1 MKILYTF
8 LLLFSFIFQGIS
20 QDSNSKKADKLFANK
35 QYHEAAVEYQK
46 ASESY
51 HVLSNL
57 ADCLLHSNQ
66 LQEAVA
72 VYSKLLVTYEDSL
85 LPQNYFNYAQALMK
99 MGDYTKSDPIM
110 SLYLKYNIITP
121 NFLYNLKSLVP
132 FAYDIQMMSKS
143 NTNGDFGVKSFE
155 NQVIYASAKKVST
168 PNYAGNVE
176 PNYDLVVA
184 DINKIG
190 LIIDSK
196 SFSKEL
202 NSKLHESDATFSID
216 GKVVYFCRTED
227 KKAKASS
234 IHFATKSIYK
244 SELVNGI
251 WTKGKKLPFCDKTFS
266 TESPNLSRDGKR
278 LYFSSNR
285 EGSIGGFDIFYVTIN
300 SDGTYGNPVNLGK
313 GINTIQDEKYPFISD
328 NNSLFYFS
336 SNGHQGMGGL
346 DIYSCDVF
354 GEEYQ
359 NVLNLGGTIN
369 SNWDDFGF
377 SVSNTTDSGYMT
389 SNRENGNTNLYS
401 FKRTK
406 NEMNFFVQGNVIDK
420 NTKNP
425 LPNTNVV
432 LFDMKGVKV
441 AELVS
446 SNKTEFIL
454 KAKPNTKY
462 LLKAINNLYYPFEE
476 EIITTNDGKVRY
488 TIELFKIIN

>member
-1 MKILYTF
+1 MY
-8 LLLFSFIFQGIS
+8 
-20 QDSNSKKADKLFANK
+20 
-35 QYHEAAVEYQK
+35 
-46 ASESY
+46 
-51 HVLSNL
+51 
-57 ADCLLHSNQ
+57 SNQ
-66 LQEAVA
+66 LEEAIVF
-72 VYSKLLVTYEDSL
+72 YSKLVTSYGDSL
-85 LPQNYFNYAQALMK
+85 QPQNYFNYAQALMK
-99 MGDYTKSDPIM
+99 SGDYTKSDPIM

-121 NFLYNLKSLVP
+121 NFLFNLKSLVP
-132 FAYDIQMMSKS
+132 YAYDIQMMSKS
-143 NTNGDFGVKSFE
+143 NANGDFGVKSFD
-155 NQVIYASAKKVST
+155 NQVIYASVKKVST
-168 PNYAGNVE
+168 PNFSGNVE
-176 PNYDLVVA
+176 SNYDLVIG

-202 NSKLHESDATFSID
+202 NSKLHETNPTFSYD

-234 IHFATKSIYK
+234 IHFTTKSIYK

-251 WTKGKKLPFCDKTFS
+251 WTKGKKLPFCDKKSS
-266 TESPNLSRDGKR
+266 TENPNLSRDGKR

-285 EGSIGGFDIFYVTIN
+285 EGSVGGFDIFYVTIN
-300 SDGTYGNPVNLGK
+300 SDGSYGNPVNLGN
-313 GINTIQDEKYPFISD
+313 GVNTIQDEKYPFISD
-328 NNSLFYFS
+328 NNSLLYFS

-354 GEEYQ
+354 EEAYQ

-377 SVSNTTDSGYMT
+377 SVSNATNTGYMT

-432 LFDMKGVKV
+432 LLDMKGIKV

-462 LLKAINNLYYPFEE
+462 LLKAKNNLYYPFEE

-488 TIELFKIIN
+488 TIELFEIIN

>member
-1 MKILYTF
+1 M
-8 LLLFSFIFQGIS
+8 
-20 QDSNSKKADKLFANK
+20 
-35 QYHEAAVEYQK
+35 
-46 ASESY
+46 
-51 HVLSNL
+51 
-57 ADCLLHSNQ
+57 
-66 LQEAVA
+66 
-72 VYSKLLVTYEDSL
+72 
-85 LPQNYFNYAQALMK
+85 
-99 MGDYTKSDPIM
+99 
-110 SLYLKYNIITP
+110 
-121 NFLYNLKSLVP
+121 
-132 FAYDIQMMSKS
+132 
-143 NTNGDFGVKSFE
+143 
-155 NQVIYASAKKVST
+155 
-168 PNYAGNVE
+168 
-176 PNYDLVVA
+176 
-184 DINKIG
+184 
-190 LIIDSK
+190 
-196 SFSKEL
+196 
-202 NSKLHESDATFSID
+202 
-216 GKVVYFCRTED
+216 VVYFCRTED
-227 KKAKASS
+227 KKAKVSS

-313 GINTIQDEKYPFISD
+313 GVNTIQDEKYPFISD
-328 NNSLFYFS
+328 NNSLLYFS

-377 SVSNTTDSGYMT
+377 SVSNTTDLGYMT

>member
-1 MKILYTF
+1 MY
-8 LLLFSFIFQGIS
+8 
-20 QDSNSKKADKLFANK
+20 
-35 QYHEAAVEYQK
+35 
-46 ASESY
+46 
-51 HVLSNL
+51 
-57 ADCLLHSNQ
+57 SNQ
-66 LQEAVA
+66 LEEAIV
-72 VYSKLLVTYEDSL
+72 VYSKLVTSYGDSL
-85 LPQNYFNYAQALMK
+85 QPQNYFNYAQALMK
-99 MGDYTKSDPIM
+99 KGDYTKSDPIM

-121 NFLYNLKSLVP
+121 NFLFNLKSLVP
-132 FAYDIQMMSKS
+132 YAYDIQMMSKS
-143 NTNGDFGVKSFE
+143 NANGDFGVKSFD
-155 NQVIYASAKKVST
+155 NQVIYASVKKVST
-168 PNYAGNVE
+168 PNYSGNVE
-176 PNYDLVVA
+176 SNYDLVIA

-202 NSKLHESDATFSID
+202 NSKLHETNPTFSYD

-234 IHFATKSIYK
+234 IHFAKKSIYK
-244 SELVNGI
+244 SELVNGV

-266 TESPNLSRDGKR
+266 TESPNLSSDGKR

-285 EGSIGGFDIFYVTIN
+285 EGSIVFYVTIN
-300 SDGTYGNPVNLGK
+300 SDGSYGSPVNLGN
-313 GINTIQDEKYPFISD
+313 GVNTIQDEKYPFISD
-328 NNSLFYFS
+328 NNSLLYFS

-354 GEEYQ
+354 EEAYQ
-359 NVLNLGGTIN
+359 NLLNLGGTIN

-377 SVSNTTDSGYMT
+377 SNSNATDTGYMT
-389 SNRENGNTNLYS
+389 SNRENGNSNLYS

-432 LFDMKGVKV
+432 LLDMKGIKV

-462 LLKAINNLYYPFEE
+462 LLKAKNNLYYPFEE